1 MTTSTYEKLDVT
13 NGDLTDLI
21 DDIRLIKDNEELIHI
36 WNAVKNQWDRNL
48 KRALSKFYVGQD
60 VQCRFNNGSYYPAV
74 VTKINKKTVGVKVS
88 LEYNRVRTYNV
99 YPSLLRNLEIKKTQ
113 EELDEEE
120 FNKTFF

>member
-1 MTTSTYEKLDVT
+1 MASSSTYEKLDVT

-60 VQCRFNNGSYYPAV
+60 VECVFKSGNYYPAV
-74 VTKINKKTVGVKVS
+74 VEKINKKTIGIK
-88 LEYNRVRTYNV
+88 LTNEYAGKKYNV
-99 YPSLLRNLEIKKTQ
+99 NPRWLVIK
-113 EELDEEE
+113 
-120 FNKTFF
+120 